1 MKIKF
6 LWISIISVAA
16 LLLLIIF
23 VAIPLLTPNAEKDY
37 LGHWEGSITA
47 SGQIIPIKVDFADGD
62 KPSGTIDIAAQ
73 GASKLPLTSI
83 KYDAPH
89 LSFELH
95 TAMNGVAFF
104 EGTVKQD
111 EISGDFA
118 QNGVPGSF
126 TLKRGAATAV
136 PSTATAATGEAETA
150 ITLKTPTGDIQ
161 GSLLLPA
168 NVPAKCPVVL
178 IIAGSGPTDR
188 DGNNPGI
195 PGANNCYKLLA
206 KGFAANGIASLRY
219 DKRGIAASKA
229 ALKSEADVRFE
240 DYINDAAGWVN
251 MLRQDAR
258 FGKITVL
265 GHSEGS
271 LIGMIAANQAH
282 ADGFISIAGAGRPAV
297 DIIREQL
304 VKSSPQIVPEAES
317 ILKSLESGQTVAK
330 VSPDLQQLFHA
341 SVQPYLISWFKYNPA
356 VEIAKLKIPV
366 LIAQGS
372 TDIQVGVADA
382 ELLHKAKPD
391 AQYKVIGGMN
401 HVMKVAPAERAA
413 NIAAYSDPNLPL
425 APGLMEGI
433 IAFTN
438 AIK

>member
-1 MKIKF
+1 
-6 LWISIISVAA
+6 
-16 LLLLIIF
+16 
-23 VAIPLLTPNAEKDY
+23 
-37 LGHWEGSITA
+37 
-47 SGQIIPIKVDFADGD
+47 VDFADGD

-73 GASKLPLTSI
+73 GAKGLPLTNI

-89 LSFELH
+89 MSFELH

-104 EGTVKQD
+104 EGTVTKD

-126 TLKRGAATAV
+126 TLKRGAATATT
-136 PSTATAATGEAETA
+136 STTTAPAGDVGTP

-195 PGANNCYKLLA
+195 PGANNCYRLVTQGL
-206 KGFAANGIASLRY
+206 AANGIASLRY

-229 ALKSEADVRFE
+229 ALKSEADIRFE
-240 DYINDAAGWVN
+240 DYINDAVAWVN
-251 MLRQDAR
+251 LLRFDPR

-271 LIGMIAANQAH
+271 LIGMVAANQAH
-282 ADGFISIAGAGRPAV
+282 ADGYISIAGAGRPAA

-304 VKSSPQIVPEAES
+304 AKSSPQVLPEAES
-317 ILKSLESGQTVAK
+317 ILKSLESGQTVAN
-330 VSPDLQQLFHA
+330 VNPDLQQLFHA
-341 SVQPYLISWFKYNPA
+341 SVQPYLISWFKYDPA
-356 VEIAKLKIPV
+356 LEITKLKIPV
-366 LIAQGS
+366 LIVQGS
-372 TDIQVGVADA
+372 TDLQVGVKDA
-382 ELLHKAKPD
+382 ELLHQAKPD
-391 AQYKVIGGMN
+391 AQFKMIDGMN

-413 NIAAYSDPNLPL
+413 NIAAYSNPNLPL

>member
-23 VAIPLLTPNAEKDY
+23 VAIPLLTPSAEKDY

-47 SGQIIPIKVDFADGD
+47 AGQTIPIKVDFADGD
-62 KPSGTIDIAAQ
+62 KPTGTIDIAAQ
-73 GASKLPLTSI
+73 GARGLLLQNI
-83 KYDAPH
+83 KYEQPH

-95 TAMNGVAFF
+95 TAANGVAFF
-104 EGTVKQD
+104 EGTVSKD
-111 EISGDFA
+111 EIKGDFA

-126 TLKRGAATAV
+126 ILKRGIEAAAL
-136 PSTATAATGEAETA
+136 ATPATELGTP
-150 ITLKTPTGDIQ
+150 ITLKTPSGDIQ

-195 PGANNCYKLLA
+195 PGANNCYRLLA
-206 KGFAANGIASLRY
+206 QGLASSGIASLRY

-229 ALKSEADVRFE
+229 ALKSEADIRFE
-240 DYINDAAGWVN
+240 DYIGDAVAWVN
-251 MLRQDAR
+251 LLRADAR
-258 FGKITVL
+258 FGKIIVL

-282 ADGFISIAGAGRPAV
+282 ADGYISIAGAGRPAA
-297 DIIREQL
+297 DILREQL
-304 VKSSPQIVPEAES
+304 AKSSPQLMPEAET

-341 SVQPYLISWFKYNPA
+341 SVQPYLISWLKYNPA
-356 VEIAKLKIPV
+356 LEIARLKVPV
-366 LIAQGS
+366 LIVQGS
-372 TDIQVGVADA
+372 TDLQVGVKDA

-391 AQYKVIGGMN
+391 AQYKVVDGMN
-401 HVMKVAPAERAA
+401 HVLKSAPAERAA

-433 IAFTN
+433 IAFTI

>member
-1 MKIKF
+1 MKVKY
-6 LWISIISVAA
+6 LWISIISVAV

-23 VAIPLLTPNAEKDY
+23 VAIPLLTPSPERDIV
-37 LGHWEGSITA
+37 GHWEGSITA
-47 SGQIIPIKVDFADGD
+47 AGQIIPIKVDFVDGD

-73 GASKLPLTSI
+73 GATKLPLTNI
-83 KYDAPH
+83 KYDSPH

-104 EGTVKQD
+104 EGTVDGD

-118 QNGVPGSF
+118 QNAIPGKF
-126 TLKRGAATAV
+126 TLKRGAATE
-136 PSTATAATGEAETA
+136 TAASSGDTGTP

-195 PGANNCYKLLA
+195 PGANNCYRLLA
-206 KGFAANGIASLRY
+206 QGLAQSGIASLRY
-219 DKRGIAASKA
+219 DKRGIGASKA

-240 DYINDAAGWVN
+240 DYIGDAVGWVN
-251 MLRQDAR
+251 WLRADPR

-271 LIGMIAANQAH
+271 LIGMVAANQAH
-282 ADGFISIAGAGRPAV
+282 ADGFISVAGAGRPAA
-297 DIIREQL
+297 DILREQL
-304 VKSSPQIVPEAES
+304 AKSAPQLMPEAES
-317 ILKSLESGQTVAK
+317 IIKALESGQTVAK

-341 SVQPYLISWFKYNPA
+341 SVQPDLISWFKYNPA
-356 VEIAKLKIPV
+356 TEIARLKMPV
-366 LIAQGS
+366 LIVQGS
-372 TDIQVGVADA
+372 TDIQVEIKDA
-382 ELLHKAKPD
+382 ELLHQAKPD
-391 AQYKVIGGMN
+391 AQYKIIDGMN
-401 HVMKVAPAERAA
+401 HVMKTAPAERAA
-413 NIAAYSDPNLPL
+413 NLAAYSDPNLPL
-425 APGLMEGI
+425 APGLMDCLVGFVNGI
-433 IAFTN
+433 
-438 AIK
+438 K

>member
-6 LWISIISVAA
+6 LWISIVSVAA

-23 VAIPLLTPNAEKDY
+23 VAIPLLTPAAEKDY

-47 SGQIIPIKVDFADGD
+47 AGQTFPIKVDFSDGD
-62 KPSGTIDIAAQ
+62 KPTGTIDIAAQ
-73 GASKLPLTSI
+73 GANKLPLANI
-83 KYDAPH
+83 KYDPPH

-104 EGTVKQD
+104 EGTVSKD
-111 EISGDFA
+111 EIKGDFA

-126 TLKRGAATAV
+126 ILKRG
-136 PSTATAATGEAETA
+136 TAAVTVTPAIDAGTP

-161 GSLLLPA
+161 GSLIMPA
-168 NVPAKCPVVL
+168 NMPAKCPVVL

-195 PGANNCYKLLA
+195 PGANNCYRLVAQGLA
-206 KGFAANGIASLRY
+206 EKGIASLRY

-229 ALKSEADVRFE
+229 ALKSEADIRFE
-240 DYINDAAGWVN
+240 DYINDATGWVN
-251 MLRQDAR
+251 LLRQDAR
-258 FGKITVL
+258 FGKIIVL

-271 LIGMIAANQAH
+271 LIGMVATNQAH
-282 ADGFISIAGAGRPAV
+282 ADGFISIAGAGRPAAV
-297 DIIREQL
+297 LLREQL
-304 VKSSPQIVPEAES
+304 TKSSPQVLPEVES

-330 VSPDLQQLFHA
+330 VSPDLMQLFHP

-356 VEIAKLKIPV
+356 VEIAKLKCPV
-366 LIAQGS
+366 LIIQGS
-372 TDIQVGVADA
+372 TDLQVSLQDA
-382 ELLHKAKPD
+382 TLLHQAKPD
-391 AQYKVIGGMN
+391 AQFKVITGMN
-401 HVMKVAPAERAA
+401 HVMKTAPADRAA
-413 NIAAYSDPNLPL
+413 NIAAYSDPSLPL

-433 IAFTN
+433 IAFMN